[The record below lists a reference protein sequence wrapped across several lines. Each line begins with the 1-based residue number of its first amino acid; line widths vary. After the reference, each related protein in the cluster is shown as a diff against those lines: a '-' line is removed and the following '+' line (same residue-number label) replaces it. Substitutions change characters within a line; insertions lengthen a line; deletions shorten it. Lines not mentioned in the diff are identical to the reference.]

1 MGPAEKWRCHSSDR
15 YAIGNVFFALHIF
28 SQKPLPSNSGKK
40 CAGIAL
46 LDPYWSRKMPL
57 LNEQE
62 YLQLP
67 RNFGLQGVGNPMGV
81 SKNF

>member
-1 MGPAEKWRCHSSDR
+1 MGPTENRDVILIANR
-15 YAIGNVFFALHIF
+15 YAIGTTHGSLGCETPVTVAKN
-28 SQKPLPSNSGKK
+28 G
-40 CAGIAL
+40 AGIAL

-57 LNEQE
+57 LNQQE